1 MNIYMESLGCAR
13 NQIDSEAMLFHLQ
26 AGGYVITD
34 EPAQADVI
42 VVNTCS
48 FIEAAAD
55 ESIDTILQLAR
66 YRQSGRCRRLVVTG
80 CLPERYREKIVKAMP
95 EVDQFLG
102 TGAFDRILQVVQG
115 PPQTS
120 QCLLPD
126 PDAIG
131 PDTPRLK
138 VWRPTAYLKIAEG
151 CSKRCTYCIIPELR
165 GRQKSRSMPQ
175 IIAEARQL
183 IDDGVRELVLVAQDT
198 TAYGQDLGAQSH
210 LAGLLQQLADLRQG
224 SAESQPDR
232 FWIRFLYGHPESI
245 DEAIISTV
253 ARNDN
258 ICSYFDIPVQHAHNR
273 VLKRMGRNT
282 SRDDLYRMI
291 ERIRSRVPDA
301 AVRTTV
307 IVGFP
312 GETETEFRQLLTFI
326 EDIQFTHLGCFIYS
340 DAEDLPSHRLS
351 GHVSYQ
357 VGEER
362 YDEVMTLQRRIVGR
376 LNEKYLGN
384 TLPVLIEEKSESGLY
399 VGRTEFQAP
408 EVDGV
413 TFVRAGDLSV
423 GQFAAT
429 RINEVLEYDLVGEA
443 H

>member
-1 MNIYMESLGCAR
+1 
-13 NQIDSEAMLFHLQ
+13 
-26 AGGYVITD
+26 
-34 EPAQADVI
+34 
-42 VVNTCS
+42 
-48 FIEAAAD
+48 
-55 ESIDTILQLAR
+55 
-66 YRQSGRCRRLVVTG
+66 
-80 CLPERYREKIVKAMP
+80 
-95 EVDQFLG
+95 
-102 TGAFDRILQVVQG
+102 
-115 PPQTS
+115 
-120 QCLLPD
+120 
-126 PDAIG
+126 
-131 PDTPRLK
+131 
-138 VWRPTAYLKIAEG
+138 
-151 CSKRCTYCIIPELR
+151 
-165 GRQKSRSMPQ
+165 
-175 IIAEARQL
+175 
-183 IDDGVRELVLVAQDT
+183 
-198 TAYGQDLGAQSH
+198 
-210 LAGLLQQLADLRQG
+210 
-224 SAESQPDR
+224 
-232 FWIRFLYGHPESI
+232 
-245 DEAIISTV
+245 
-253 ARNDN
+253 
-258 ICSYFDIPVQHAHNR
+258 
-273 VLKRMGRNT
+273 MGRNT